1 MMSYLHIHAV
11 YMIIR
16 KLSYSKVTR
25 VVRTLS
31 NAMKLL
37 EKNPS
42 EIFEKILNAPL
53 RVYAIKKRTTP
64 YSIHELA

>member
-1 MMSYLHIHAV
+1 MSYLHIHAV

-25 VVRTLS
+25 VVKTLS

-37 EKNPS
+37 EKKPFTDFREDPKYTS
-42 EIFEKILNAPL
+42 ESLC
-53 RVYAIKKRTTP
+53 Y
-64 YSIHELA
+64 